1 MAESD
6 KFWDKTAA
14 RYAKSPVS
22 DEATY
27 QKKLAETQRLFTPN
41 MRILEFG
48 CGTGTTAVHHA
59 PHVQHIDAID
69 ISENMLEI
77 GRGKAREA
85 GIENIKFTRG
95 TLTEFNADGASLDAV
110 LGLNVIHL
118 LPDRQAVV
126 AEVAGEGVDDRRCSA
141 LAPVC
146 SASAPSAWRSPRS
159 NISRNRR
166 SRVQERPRPACRLRR
181 PLDLRRLLPS
191 PTYLCLRCRPCPRR
205 AHPLKIRPPWRPIRA
220 RRLFSFGR

>member
-6 KFWDKTAA
+6 KFWDKTAE

-27 QKKLAETQRLFTPN
+27 QKKLAETQRFFTPN

-85 GIENIKFTRG
+85 GVENITFTRG
-95 TLTEFNADGASLDAV
+95 TLTEFSAETASLDAV

-118 LPDRQAVV
+118 LPDRQAVI
-126 AEVAGEGVDDRRCSA
+126 AEVVRILKPGGIFVSSTVCLGHSYLRFIKLAAPLGKLLGLMPDVFVLTETELASEVTNAGFV
-141 LAPVC
+141 
-146 SASAPSAWRSPRS
+146 
-159 NISRNRR
+159 I
-166 SRVQERPRPACRLRR
+166 ERQWHHGKKGIAVFM
-181 PLDLRRLLPS
+181 
-191 PTYLCLRCRPCPRR
+191 
-205 AHPLKIRPPWRPIRA
+205 AA
-220 RRLFSFGR
+220 RKV

>member
-6 KFWDKTAA
+6 KFWDKTAE

-27 QKKLAETQRLFTPN
+27 QKKLAETQSFFTPN
-41 MRILEFG
+41 MRVLEFG
-48 CGTGTTAVHHA
+48 CGTGTTAIHHA

-85 GIENIKFTRG
+85 GVENITFTRG
-95 TLTEFNADGASLDAV
+95 TLTEFNAETGGLDAV

-118 LPDRQAVV
+118 LADRQAVI
-126 AEVAGEGVDDRRCSA
+126 AEVVRILKPGGIFVSSTVCLANSYLRFIKLVVPLGKLLGLMPDVFVLSEAELAVEFTNAGFVIDRQWHHGKNGIA
-141 LAPVC
+141 VF
-146 SASAPSAWRSPRS
+146 
-159 NISRNRR
+159 I
-166 SRVQERPRPACRLRR
+166 V
-181 PLDLRRLLPS
+181 
-191 PTYLCLRCRPCPRR
+191 
-205 AHPLKIRPPWRPIRA
+205 A
-220 RRLFSFGR
+220 RKV

>member
-6 KFWDKTAA
+6 KFWDKTAS

-27 QKKLAETQRLFTPN
+27 QKKLAETQRFFTPN

-59 PHVQHIDAID
+59 PHVRHIDAID

-85 GIENIKFTRG
+85 GVENITFTRG
-95 TLTEFNADGASLDAV
+95 TLTEFNAETASLDAV

-118 LPDRQAVV
+118 LPDRQAVI
-126 AEVAGEGVDDRRCSA
+126 AEVVRILKPGGIFVSSTVCLGNSYLRFIKLAVPLGKLLGLMPDVFVLTETELATEVTNAGFV
-141 LAPVC
+141 
-146 SASAPSAWRSPRS
+146 
-159 NISRNRR
+159 I
-166 SRVQERPRPACRLRR
+166 ERQWHHGKNGIAVFMV
-181 PLDLRRLLPS
+181 
-191 PTYLCLRCRPCPRR
+191 
-205 AHPLKIRPPWRPIRA
+205 A
-220 RRLFSFGR
+220 RKV

>member
-6 KFWDKTAA
+6 KFWDKTAE

-27 QKKLAETQRLFTPN
+27 QKKLAETQSFFTPN

-48 CGTGTTAVHHA
+48 CGTGTTAVQHA

-85 GIENIKFTRG
+85 DVKNITFTRG
-95 TLTEFNADGASLDAV
+95 TLTEFNAETGGLDAV

-118 LPDRQAVV
+118 LPDRQAVF
-126 AEVAGEGVDDRRCSA
+126 AEVVRILKPGGIFVSSTVCLGNSYLRFIKLAVPLGKLLGLMPDVFVLTEAELAVEFTNAGFV
-141 LAPVC
+141 
-146 SASAPSAWRSPRS
+146 
-159 NISRNRR
+159 I
-166 SRVQERPRPACRLRR
+166 ERQWHHGKNGIAVFMV
-181 PLDLRRLLPS
+181 
-191 PTYLCLRCRPCPRR
+191 
-205 AHPLKIRPPWRPIRA
+205 A
-220 RRLFSFGR
+220 RKV

>member
-6 KFWDKTAA
+6 KFWDKTAR

-27 QKKLAETQRLFTPN
+27 QRKLAETQSFFTPN
-41 MRILEFG
+41 MRIVEFG

-59 PHVQHIDAID
+59 PHVQHIDATD

-85 GIENIKFTRG
+85 GVDNITFTRG
-95 TLTEFNADGASLDAV
+95 TLTEFNADTASFDAV

-118 LPDRQAVV
+118 LPERQAAI
-126 AEVAGEGVDDRRCSA
+126 AEVVRILKPGGIFVSSTVCLGHSYLRFIKLAVPLGKLLGLMPDVFILTEAELASEVTSAGFV
-141 LAPVC
+141 
-146 SASAPSAWRSPRS
+146 
-159 NISRNRR
+159 I
-166 SRVQERPRPACRLRR
+166 ERHWHHGKNGIAVFMV
-181 PLDLRRLLPS
+181 
-191 PTYLCLRCRPCPRR
+191 
-205 AHPLKIRPPWRPIRA
+205 A
-220 RRLFSFGR
+220 RKV

>member
-6 KFWDKTAA
+6 KFWDKTAE

-27 QKKLAETQRLFTPN
+27 QKKLAETQSFFTPN
-41 MRILEFG
+41 MRVLEFG
-48 CGTGTTAVHHA
+48 CGTGTTAIHHA

-85 GIENIKFTRG
+85 GVENITFTRG
-95 TLTEFNADGASLDAV
+95 TLTEFNAETGGLDAV

-118 LPDRQAVV
+118 LPDRQAVI
-126 AEVAGEGVDDRRCSA
+126 AEVVRILNPGGIFVSSTVCLGNSYLRFIKLVVPLGKLLGLMPDVFVLTEAELAVEFTNAGFV
-141 LAPVC
+141 
-146 SASAPSAWRSPRS
+146 
-159 NISRNRR
+159 I
-166 SRVQERPRPACRLRR
+166 ERQWHHGKNGIAVFMV
-181 PLDLRRLLPS
+181 
-191 PTYLCLRCRPCPRR
+191 
-205 AHPLKIRPPWRPIRA
+205 A
-220 RRLFSFGR
+220 RKV

>member
-1 MAESD
+1 MAESE
-6 KFWDKTAA
+6 KFWNKTAE

-27 QKKLAETQRLFTPN
+27 QQKLAETQSFFTPD

-85 GIENIKFTRG
+85 GVENITFTRG
-95 TLTEFNADGASLDAV
+95 TLTEFNAETGGLDAV

-118 LPDRQAVV
+118 LPDRQAVI
-126 AEVAGEGVDDRRCSA
+126 AEVVRILKPGGFFVSSTVCLGHSYLRFIKLAVPLGKLLGLMPDVFVLTESELASEVTNAGFV
-141 LAPVC
+141 
-146 SASAPSAWRSPRS
+146 
-159 NISRNRR
+159 I
-166 SRVQERPRPACRLRR
+166 ERQWHHGKKGIAVFMV
-181 PLDLRRLLPS
+181 
-191 PTYLCLRCRPCPRR
+191 
-205 AHPLKIRPPWRPIRA
+205 AQKV
-220 RRLFSFGR
+220 